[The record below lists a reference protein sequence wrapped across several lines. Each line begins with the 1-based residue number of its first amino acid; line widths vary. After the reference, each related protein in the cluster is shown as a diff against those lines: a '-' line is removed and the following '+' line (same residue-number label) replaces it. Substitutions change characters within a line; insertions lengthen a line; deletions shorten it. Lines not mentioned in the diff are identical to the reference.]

1 MSEVYRVTV
10 AITSTADVCVDAI
23 GLSEEQAVEA
33 ALAEAWHRWQSLQW
47 QPVQDDDGEPAIS
60 VLAIDRIS
68 REEAERLME
77 SPEPL
82 TLADLAEADDGEEEG
97 NA

>member
-23 GLSEEQAVEA
+23 GVSEEQAVEA

-47 QPVQDDDGEPAIS
+47 VPVQDDDGEPAIS
-60 VLAIDRIS
+60 VIAIDRMS

-77 SPEPL
+77 HPEPL
-82 TLADLAEADDGEEEG
+82 TLADLAGADEGEEG
-97 NA
+97 SDA